1 MGRAESSRYSIGKRC
16 LDVVWAG
23 FFLSLSLSSAAPAPT
38 GEGMRLSRRVFEGL
52 LLLLLLE
59 KFSLKEWS

>member
-1 MGRAESSRYSIGKRC
+1 MWFGQ
-16 LDVVWAG
+16 V
-23 FFLSLSLSSAAPAPT
+23 FFSLSLSSAAPAPT

-52 LLLLLLE
+52 LLLLLLLLLE